1 MIFDAGCT
9 CLFLILT
16 RRPLGVAHHGRCVPS
31 DAPLL
36 HMTCVYP
43 PPHVACMYPPPRM
56 TWQVLNKFG
65 EVNLAEINSKGGFFM
80 GIIKRFREQ
89 ERGVFAGA
97 DCFL

>member
-9 CLFLILT
+9 CLLLILT
-16 RRPLGVAHHGRCVPS
+16 RRPLGVAHHGRCVPG

-36 HMTCVYP
+36 HMT
-43 PPHVACMYPPPRM
+43 CMYPPPRM

-65 EVNLAEINSKGGFFM
+65 EVNLAEINSKGGFLM
-80 GIIKRFREQ
+80 AIIKRFREQ
-89 ERGVFAGA
+89 EGGVFAGA